1 MTGLDAHRF
10 TVTGLGTDPAEVGDG
25 GNFPH
30 MMKKSAGSRV
40 LIVDDEPL
48 IRWSMSETLAS
59 DGYLITEAGDARGA
73 LEQLSKWPAP
83 DVILL
88 DYRLPDSNDLNLL
101 ATIRE
106 RTPATPVIVMT
117 AFGAPDVVAG
127 AVKLGA
133 FRVVSKP
140 LDMHEVE
147 SLVELALA
155 SR

>member
-1 MTGLDAHRF
+1 
-10 TVTGLGTDPAEVGDG
+10 
-25 GNFPH
+25 

-59 DGYLITEAGDARGA
+59 DGYVIVQAADAREA
-73 LEQLSKWPAP
+73 LEQLSTSPAP

-88 DYRLPDSNDLNLL
+88 DYRLPDSNDLKLL
-101 ATIRE
+101 ATIRQRIPE
-106 RTPATPVIVMT
+106 TPVIVMT